1 MKASICIVNLN
12 ARKHLGPCLS
22 SLKDTLGD
30 IPFETIVV
38 DNHSWDG
45 SSRYIQSNFP
55 ETKLIENK
63 RNEGYTRAM
72 NQAMGYASGEFV
84 IFLNPDSTCEPDA
97 LKKLIYFMETDSSI
111 GICGPKVLNDDG
123 TFQKSCRRGIPRPQ
137 AVFSYF
143 LGFAKKYP
151 HNKKFT
157 GYHLNHLDENE
168 INEVDAVSGSCSVIR
183 KNVITE
189 IGLLDERYF
198 AYQEDSDYCFRA
210 KEKGWKIVY
219 NPESII
225 RHIGG
230 AGGAGSY
237 PFRAIFEWHR
247 SYYRLYTKHFSQD
260 YWPLFNLFYSLIM
273 FGKLIFAEGK
283 FLLRR

>member
-1 MKASICIVNLN
+1 M
-12 ARKHLGPCLS
+12 GPCLS

-30 IPFETIVV
+30 ISFETIVV

-45 SSRYIQSNFP
+45 SNRYIQSNFP
-55 ETKLIENK
+55 ETTLIENK

-84 IFLNPDSTCEPDA
+84 IFLNPDSTCEPGA
-97 LKKLIYFMETDSSI
+97 LKKLIHFMETDSSI

-143 LGFAKKYP
+143 LGLSNKYP
-151 HNKKFT
+151 NNKNFT

-168 INEVDAVSGSCSVIR
+168 VNEVEAVSGSCSAIR
-183 KNVITE
+183 KDVIEE
-189 IGLLDERYF
+189 IGLLDERFF
-198 AYQEDSDYCFRA
+198 AYQEDTDYCFRA
-210 KEKGWKIVY
+210 KDKGWKIFY
-219 NPESII
+219 YPDSII
-225 RHIGG
+225 YHIGG
-230 AGGAGSY
+230 VGGANSF

-247 SYYRLYTKHFSQD
+247 SYYRLFIKHFSRD
-260 YWPLFNLFYSLIM
+260 YSPIFNLIYFLIM
-273 FGKLIFAEGK
+273 FSKLIFTEGK
-283 FLLRR
+283 YLLNQ

>member
-45 SSRYIQSNFP
+45 SSRYIESNFP
-55 ETKLIENK
+55 ETTLIENK

-72 NQAMGYASGEFV
+72 NQAMGYATGEYV

-143 LGFAKKYP
+143 LGLS
-151 HNKKFT
+151 NK
-157 GYHLNHLDENE
+157 
-168 INEVDAVSGSCSVIR
+168 
-183 KNVITE
+183 
-189 IGLLDERYF
+189 
-198 AYQEDSDYCFRA
+198 
-210 KEKGWKIVY
+210 
-219 NPESII
+219 
-225 RHIGG
+225 
-230 AGGAGSY
+230 
-237 PFRAIFEWHR
+237 
-247 SYYRLYTKHFSQD
+247 
-260 YWPLFNLFYSLIM
+260 
-273 FGKLIFAEGK
+273 
-283 FLLRR
+283 